1 MGRSVRGMEVDVAGR
16 VRAGDADADAD
27 SEEEEAFTTLDAG
40 IAGFAA
46 ATADVVGVLVV
57 GVVVDVVPGGGF
69 TLTSRGWDIGVS

>member
-16 VRAGDADADAD
+16 VRAGDADAD

-40 IAGFAA
+40 IEGFAA

>member
-16 VRAGDADADAD
+16 VRAEDADADI
-27 SEEEEAFTTLDAG
+27 EEEEAFKTLDAG
-40 IAGFAA
+40 IEGFAA

-57 GVVVDVVPGGGF
+57 GVVVDVLPGGGF